1 MLPNVTARYQIH
13 LFFNGNAY
21 VADVSELE
29 GCHGTGATYAEALAS
44 AEAAISAWVFDAI
57 NDGRRVPAPAKD
69 FVLRPPTK
77 PPADG
82 PGAAVTLRLHRKFGN
97 LNNRQLAEKIGVLD
111 VNLGVF
117 AGSIAGAGSR
127 EIRCAIAI
135 ALGEKPSTLWP
146 GRSQTSADRDDFEF
160 ERLVAS
166 DHSMTV

>member
-1 MLPNVTARYQIH
+1 MLPNVTPRYQIH
-13 LFFNGNAY
+13 LFFNGAEY
-21 VADVSELE
+21 VADVPELE
-29 GCHGTGATYAEALAS
+29 GCQGTGATYAEALAS

-57 NDGRRVPAPAKD
+57 NEGRRVPAPAKD

-82 PGAAVTLRLHRKFGN
+82 PGAAVTLRLHRKYGN

-117 AGSIAGAGSR
+117 AGSVAGAGSR

-146 GRSQTSADRDDFEF
+146 GRSKTSADRDDFEF
-160 ERLVAS
+160 ERLVAA
-166 DHSMTV
+166 DHSITA